1 MVNKISTI
9 AKNILNYFKNEIIYR
24 NKSIIKM
31 EQTGQNKLPTP
42 PGFDSSDTNDASID
56 TNNSDGSGLSDDDF
70 NRQVADKLTVMEQ
83 SFVTTNNQTSDQATV
98 QQVTAEPVSIGNE
111 LKVLD
116 YGFVKLLETFG
127 DELTI
132 VNAARVSFG
141 VQKTELSPGDT
152 RLIKY
157 LYKHKH
163 YSPFRHLMFRFHIKA
178 PEVVMRQL
186 YKHVVGIE
194 ATSSDAVKDH
204 AWNEI
209 SGRYKPVQEY
219 YYPLVWRKQS
229 ADSKQASDGV
239 VSTEMNELLQE
250 KFKNHMQETITLYE
264 ELLDRGVAREQ
275 ARLVLPM
282 NQYTEVIWT
291 CSAQALLN
299 FIWLRDE
306 ETAQVE
312 IQQYAKAMRLMVR
325 EKFPTLHGIWFEE

>member
-1 MVNKISTI
+1 MELNTAGIDHVLAPLTPLNNEMV
-9 AKNILNYFKNEIIYR
+9 
-24 NKSIIKM
+24 
-31 EQTGQNKLPTP
+31 
-42 PGFDSSDTNDASID
+42 
-56 TNNSDGSGLSDDDF
+56 
-70 NRQVADKLTVMEQ
+70 
-83 SFVTTNNQTSDQATV
+83 
-98 QQVTAEPVSIGNE
+98 
-111 LKVLD
+111 VLD
-116 YGFVKLLETFG
+116 NGYVKLLDTFG

-141 VQKTELSPGDT
+141 TQKDVLSKGDIG
-152 RLIKY
+152 LIKY

-194 ATSSDAVKDH
+194 ATSSDSVKDH

-209 SGRYKPVQEY
+209 SGRYKPVVDY
-219 YYPLVWRKQS
+219 YYPTVWRKQS

-239 VSTEMNELLQE
+239 VGNDVNTEIDQLFRQ
-250 KFKNHMQETITLYE
+250 HMDNTIKLYE
-264 ELLDRGVAREQ
+264 DLLDKGVAREQ

-306 ETAQVE
+306 GTAQVE
-312 IQQYAKAMRLMVR
+312 IQEYARAMREMVR
-325 EKFPTLHGIWFEE
+325 ERFPTLHDIWFESN

>member
-1 MVNKISTI
+1 MEKTQTTSD
-9 AKNILNYFKNEIIYR
+9 
-24 NKSIIKM
+24 KM
-31 EQTGQNKLPTP
+31 E
-42 PGFDSSDTNDASID
+42 
-56 TNNSDGSGLSDDDF
+56 
-70 NRQVADKLTVMEQ
+70 RV
-83 SFVTTNNQTSDQATV
+83 
-98 QQVTAEPVSIGNE
+98 
-111 LKVLD
+111 VLD
-116 YGFVKLLETFG
+116 NGFVKLLETFG

-141 VQKTELSPGDT
+141 VQKSELSKGDIG
-152 RLIKY
+152 LIRF

-194 ATSSDAVKDH
+194 ATSDSACKDH

-209 SGRYKPVQEY
+209 SGRYKPVVDY
-219 YYPLVWRKQS
+219 YYPQDWRKQS
-229 ADSKQASDGV
+229 ADSKQASDGLV
-239 VSTEMNELLQE
+239 DPETNIEISELFRL
-250 KFKNHMQETITLYE
+250 HMDHTIELYE
-264 ELLDRGVAREQ
+264 GLLAKGVAREQ

-312 IQQYAKAMRLMVR
+312 IQDYARAMREMVKER
-325 EKFPTLHGIWFEE
+325 FPTLYGIWFEAN

>member
-1 MVNKISTI
+1 MDQQTTSENTI
-9 AKNILNYFKNEIIYR
+9 K
-24 NKSIIKM
+24 
-31 EQTGQNKLPTP
+31 QTDNAN
-42 PGFDSSDTNDASID
+42 DTK
-56 TNNSDGSGLSDDDF
+56 T
-70 NRQVADKLTVMEQ
+70 Q
-83 SFVTTNNQTSDQATV
+83 QTHM
-98 QQVTAEPVSIGNE
+98 N
-111 LKVLD
+111 VLD
-116 YGFVKLLETFG
+116 KGFVELLETFG

-141 VQKTELSPGDT
+141 VQKTELSKGDIG
-152 RLIKY
+152 LVKY
-157 LYKHKH
+157 LYRHKH

-209 SGRYKPVQEY
+209 SGRYKPVVDY
-219 YYPLVWRKQS
+219 YYPKVWRKQS

-239 VSTEMNELLQE
+239 VTDKDNSEITSLFEHHMN
-250 KFKNHMQETITLYE
+250 NTILLYE
-264 ELLDRGVAREQ
+264 DLLERGVAREQ

-306 ETAQVE
+306 GTAQVE
-312 IQQYAKAMRLMVR
+312 IQEYAQAMRYMVR
-325 EKFPTLHGIWFEE
+325 ERFPTLHDIWFQEQQS

>member
-1 MVNKISTI
+1 MTT
-9 AKNILNYFKNEIIYR
+9 
-24 NKSIIKM
+24 KSID
-31 EQTGQNKLPTP
+31 NLDLPP
-42 PGFDSSDTNDASID
+42 APEPLA
-56 TNNSDGSGLSDDDF
+56 
-70 NRQVADKLTVMEQ
+70 R
-83 SFVTTNNQTSDQATV
+83 QATQATQATHITS
-98 QQVTAEPVSIGNE
+98 QQKYKMG
-111 LKVLD
+111 VLD
-116 YGFVKLLETFG
+116 HGYVELIDTFG

-141 VQKTELSPGDT
+141 VQKEQLSKGDVG
-152 RLIKY
+152 LIRY

-194 ATSSDAVKDH
+194 ATSDSATKDH

-209 SGRYKPVQEY
+209 SGRYKPVVDY
-219 YYPLVWRKQS
+219 YYPAVWRKQS

-239 VSTEMNELLQE
+239 VDSGTN
-250 KFKNHMQETITLYE
+250 ETISELFRQHMNNTIELYE
-264 ELLDRGVAREQ
+264 DLLTKGVAREQ

-312 IQQYAKAMRLMVR
+312 IQEYAKVMRDMVKS
-325 EKFPTLHGIWFEE
+325 KFPTLYGIWFEN

>member
-1 MVNKISTI
+1 MSKHIENNSSNDSHGSNLELFEKISDNQI
-9 AKNILNYFKNEIIYR
+9 SNKQILDEY
-24 NKSIIKM
+24 S
-31 EQTGQNKLPTP
+31 
-42 PGFDSSDTNDASID
+42 
-56 TNNSDGSGLSDDDF
+56 
-70 NRQVADKLTVMEQ
+70 
-83 SFVTTNNQTSDQATV
+83 
-98 QQVTAEPVSIGNE
+98 
-111 LKVLD
+111 VLD
-116 YGFVKLLETFG
+116 KGFVKLIDTFG

-141 VQKTELSPGDT
+141 VQKSELSKGDIG
-152 RLIKY
+152 LIKY

-163 YSPFRHLMFRFHIKA
+163 YSPFRHLLFRFHIKA

-209 SGRYKPVQEY
+209 SGRYKPVIDY
-219 YYPLVWRKQS
+219 YYPKVWRKQS
-229 ADSKQASDGV
+229 VDSKQASDGV
-239 VSTEMNELLQE
+239 VSNNENTEISHLFEHHMN
-250 KFKNHMQETITLYE
+250 NTILLYE
-264 ELLDRGVAREQ
+264 NLLERGVAREQ

-306 ETAQVE
+306 GTAQVE
-312 IQQYAKAMRLMVR
+312 IQEYAQVMRNIVR
-325 EKFPTLHGIWFEE
+325 ERFPTLYNIWFESQ

>member
-1 MVNKISTI
+1 
-9 AKNILNYFKNEIIYR
+9 
-24 NKSIIKM
+24 M
-31 EQTGQNKLPTP
+31 EQPKLPTP
-42 PGFDSSDTNDASID
+42 PNFINSDGTNE
-56 TNNSDGSGLSDDDF
+56 TDGSGLTSHDESHDSDDDF
-70 NRQVADKLTVMEQ
+70 NKQVTEQLHVMEQ
-83 SFVTTNNQTSDQATV
+83 SFVSTNSNV
-98 QQVTAEPVSIGNE
+98 VTAEPISIGNE

-116 YGFVKLLETFG
+116 CGFVKLLETFG

-141 VQKTELSPGDT
+141 VQKTELSVGDT

-163 YSPFRHLMFRFHIKA
+163 YSPFRHLLFRFHIKA

-186 YKHVVGIE
+186 YKHVVGID

-209 SGRYKPVQEY
+209 SGRYKPVQDY
-219 YYPLVWRKQS
+219 YYPDVWRKQS
-229 ADSKQASDGV
+229 EDSKQASDGV
-239 VSTEMNELLQE
+239 VSTEMNELIKE
-250 KFKNHMQETITLYE
+250 KFKQHMQQTITLYE
-264 ELLDRGVAREQ
+264 ELLDQGVAREQ

-306 ETAQVE
+306 GTAQVE
-312 IQQYAKAMRLMVR
+312 IQEYAKAMRLMVR
-325 EKFPTLHGIWFEE
+325 EKFPTLHAIWFEE

>member
-1 MVNKISTI
+1 MSVVEPKNTI
-9 AKNILNYFKNEIIYR
+9 DENQKKEY
-24 NKSIIKM
+24 
-31 EQTGQNKLPTP
+31 T
-42 PGFDSSDTNDASID
+42 DT
-56 TNNSDGSGLSDDDF
+56 LS
-70 NRQVADKLTVMEQ
+70 
-83 SFVTTNNQTSDQATV
+83 
-98 QQVTAEPVSIGNE
+98 
-111 LKVLD
+111 VLD
-116 YGFVKLLETFG
+116 KGYVKLIDTFG

-141 VQKTELSPGDT
+141 VQKTELSKGDIG
-152 RLIKY
+152 LIRY
-157 LYKHKH
+157 LYRHKH

-194 ATSSDAVKDH
+194 ATSDSSVKDH

-209 SGRYKPVQEY
+209 SGRYKPVVDY
-219 YYPLVWRKQS
+219 YYPDTWRKQS

-239 VSTEMNELLQE
+239 VSTETNNEIKKLFEHHMN
-250 KFKNHMQETITLYE
+250 NTILLYE
-264 ELLDRGVAREQ
+264 DLLDRGVAREQ

-306 ETAQVE
+306 GTAQVE
-312 IQQYAKAMRLMVR
+312 IQEYAQAMREMVR
-325 EKFPTLHGIWFEE
+325 ERFPTLHDIWFEQGN

>member
-1 MVNKISTI
+1 MDLAEHETSGN
-9 AKNILNYFKNEIIYR
+9 
-24 NKSIIKM
+24 
-31 EQTGQNKLPTP
+31 
-42 PGFDSSDTNDASID
+42 
-56 TNNSDGSGLSDDDF
+56 TNN
-70 NRQVADKLTVMEQ
+70 EQ
-83 SFVTTNNQTSDQATV
+83 
-98 QQVTAEPVSIGNE
+98 
-111 LKVLD
+111 KVLD
-116 YGFVKLLETFG
+116 AGFVKLIDTFG

-141 VQKTELSPGDT
+141 VQKTELSKGDIG
-152 RLIKY
+152 LIRY
-157 LYKHKH
+157 LYRHKH

-194 ATSSDAVKDH
+194 ATSDSAVKDH

-209 SGRYKPVQEY
+209 SGRYKPVVDY
-219 YYPLVWRKQS
+219 YYPTVWRKQS
-229 ADSKQASDGV
+229 SDSKQASDGTV
-239 VSTEMNELLQE
+239 DTETNTEIVDM
-250 KFKNHMQETITLYE
+250 FKQHMDHTIELYE
-264 ELLDRGVAREQ
+264 ALLAKGIAREQ

-312 IQQYAKAMRLMVR
+312 IQEYARAMRNMVR
-325 EKFPTLHGIWFEE
+325 EKFPTLHDIWFEQQ

>member
-1 MVNKISTI
+1 M
-9 AKNILNYFKNEIIYR
+9 
-24 NKSIIKM
+24 
-31 EQTGQNKLPTP
+31 
-42 PGFDSSDTNDASID
+42 DSSNTSSEY
-56 TNNSDGSGLSDDDF
+56 NNHI
-70 NRQVADKLTVMEQ
+70 N
-83 SFVTTNNQTSDQATV
+83 
-98 QQVTAEPVSIGNE
+98 
-111 LKVLD
+111 VLD
-116 YGFVKLLETFG
+116 KGYVKLIDTFG

-141 VQKTELSPGDT
+141 VQKSELSKGDIG
-152 RLIKY
+152 LIKY
-157 LYKHKH
+157 LYNHKH

-209 SGRYKPVQEY
+209 SGRYKPVVDY
-219 YYPLVWRKQS
+219 YYPNVWRKQS

-239 VSTEMNELLQE
+239 VSETENTEIKKLFEHHMN
-250 KFKNHMQETITLYE
+250 NTILLYE
-264 ELLDRGVAREQ
+264 NLLERGVAREQ

-306 ETAQVE
+306 GTAQVE
-312 IQQYAKAMRLMVR
+312 IQEYAQAMREMVR
-325 EKFPTLHGIWFEE
+325 ERFPTLHNIWFQQEQ